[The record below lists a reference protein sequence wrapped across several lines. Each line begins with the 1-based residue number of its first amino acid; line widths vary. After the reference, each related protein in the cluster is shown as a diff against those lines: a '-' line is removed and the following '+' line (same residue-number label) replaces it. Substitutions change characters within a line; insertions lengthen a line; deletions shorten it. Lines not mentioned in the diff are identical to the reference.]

1 MRIALIT
8 DKLSTGGGLEH
19 IFQLCAG
26 MSDFEFGVFGAPGN
40 ANNKFDNLVNVEVFQ
55 SNDNETIRRFA
66 PDLVHYHHLK
76 PLARASVPGC
86 RKFFTVHGVHLHRY
100 EFVRGL
106 KSTLARAARLTLEKA
121 VYRRM
126 DRVVTVSA
134 EDAAYLQRYHGCD
147 SVVIYN
153 GINFGPIEGITES
166 KPALRQ
172 RLQLPDDKQIY
183 LMVARFDFP
192 KGHDVLIHAV
202 SVLKQ
207 RGRAEGRLFVLA
219 GDGDLLAPMKELV
232 DRLGVSDY
240 FMFLG
245 VRRDVYDLMHAAD
258 VFVLPS
264 RWEGLPITL
273 IEALVAQLPAV
284 ASRTYGVAT
293 VARETG
299 DNVQLFENENP
310 EDLADNLVK
319 PPKFTSCNLEMFKL
333 QSMITATR
341 KLYVEG

>member
-1 MRIALIT
+1 V
-8 DKLSTGGGLEH
+8 D
-19 IFQLCAG
+19 
-26 MSDFEFGVFGAPGN
+26 VF
-40 ANNKFDNLVNVEVFQ
+40 L
-55 SNDNETIRRFA
+55 SNDNETIQRFA
-66 PDLVHYHHLK
+66 PDLIHYHHLK
-76 PLARASVPGC
+76 PLARTSTPKG
-86 RKFFTVHGVHLHRY
+86 RKLFTVHGVHLHRY

-106 KSTLARAARLTLEKA
+106 KSTLARAARLTLEKM

-126 DRVVTVSA
+126 DRVITVSA
-134 EDAAYLQRYHGCD
+134 EDSAYLQRYHGCD

-153 GINFGPIEGITES
+153 GINFGPIEEIKES
-166 KPALRQ
+166 KTALRR

-192 KGHDVLIHAV
+192 KGHDVLIRAV
-202 SVLKQ
+202 SILKQ
-207 RGRAEGRLFVLA
+207 RGCVEGRLFVLA
-219 GDGDLLAPMKELV
+219 GDGDLFTPMKELA
-232 DRLGVSDY
+232 DQLGVSEY
-240 FMFLG
+240 FKFLG
-245 VRRDVYDLMHAAD
+245 LRKDVYDLMHASD

-273 IEALVAQLPAV
+273 IEALVARLPAV

-299 DNVQLFENENP
+299 ENVQLFANEDP
-310 EDLADNLVK
+310 GDLADNLVK
-319 PPKFTSCNLEMFKL
+319 LPKFTPCNLEMFKL